1 MLNGKPM
8 TGSNTD
14 EASPPPAGEMLPSQS
29 GTKSRLVKFLAVGS
43 GFMAMAII
51 LGTVLL
57 IIHLRQS
64 AVKETEHDLTRLD
77 IVVSDQTE
85 RTLQTVDLVLKDTQ
99 KYLETKE
106 SFSIPTFNKTFGTRD
121 VFDLLGSEAGGVAQ
135 IDTIGLIDSK
145 GRLVNFTR
153 FWPIPKINV
162 SDRDYFIKFRD
173 NPSLE
178 SLISEPFEYKINKT
192 PVILIAHRLQA
203 PDGSFAGLLTA
214 VIRVDYFTN
223 LYEDIYLGPG
233 TAISLFRRD
242 GLLLARY
249 PEVKQIGQ
257 QFTYVQAAFMR
268 ILEHGGAGVIRGT
281 GFLQGQPDFI
291 ATRALKNFPLAVNV
305 IMNDDDAFAEWRK
318 QRNAIAGAA
327 AVMVGMLLF
336 LTFLLSRHLAA
347 YAKLDE
353 ARIEALRAAE
363 GRARAEAMNQAKSRF
378 LANMSHELRTPLNA
392 IIGFSEMIERRIAGP
407 LHQRYQE
414 YATDICMA
422 GAHLLTIVND
432 ILDLSKAEANALKL
446 GSERLDVAVIVAE
459 VDRLVREQAKQARIT
474 FLTKLPPDLPA
485 ALGDR
490 TRLRQILINLVSNG
504 LKFTPAG
511 GSVTVSAQGKK
522 DKLVIEVSDTG
533 IGIAEKDIPSALR
546 PFEQIDNSLARKYNG
561 AGLGLPL
568 TKHLVELLG
577 GSLTIKS
584 RINEGT
590 TVAVELKRAA

>member
-1 MLNGKPM
+1 MLNGKPI
-8 TGSNTD
+8 TGTNTD
-14 EASPPPAGEMLPSQS
+14 EASPPPAGEVLPLQS
-29 GTKSRLVKFLAVGS
+29 GSKSRLVKFLAVGS

-51 LGTVLL
+51 LGTVML
-57 IIHLRQS
+57 ILHLRQS
-64 AVKETEHDLTRLD
+64 AEQQTEQTLTRLN

-99 KYLETKE
+99 KYLETKG
-106 SFSIPTFNKTFGTRD
+106 SFSIPTFDKIFGTRE
-121 VFDLLGSEAGGVAQ
+121 VFDLLGSEAGGVTQ
-135 IDTIGLIDSK
+135 IDAMGVIDSK
-145 GRLVNFTR
+145 GQVVNFTR
-153 FWPIPKINV
+153 FWPIPKLNV
-162 SDRDYFIKFRD
+162 SKRDYFAKFRD
-173 NPSLE
+173 DPSLE
-178 SLISEPFEYKINKT
+178 SLVSEPLEYQDNKV
-192 PVILIAHRLQA
+192 PVILIAHRLRA
-203 PDGSFAGLLTA
+203 PDGSFAGLLTG
-214 VIRVDYFTN
+214 VIKLDYFTN
-223 LYEDIYLGPG
+223 LYKDIYLGPG

-249 PEVKQIGQ
+249 PEIPAIGHHP
-257 QFTYVQAAFMR
+257 AAHLRF
-268 ILEHGGAGVIRGT
+268 IQLLEHEDSGVIHSPGPLSST
-281 GFLQGQPDFI
+281 PQYV
-291 ATRALKNFPLAVNV
+291 ATRALKNYPLALNV
-305 IMNDDDAFAEWRK
+305 IMSDDAAFAEWRNE
-318 QRNAIAGAA
+318 RNAIIGAA
-327 AVMVGMLLF
+327 AVMVGLLLF

-353 ARIEALRAAE
+353 ARIETLRAAE

-392 IIGFSEMIERRIAGP
+392 IIGFSQLIEGRIAGP
-407 LHQRYQE
+407 LHERYQA
-414 YATDICMA
+414 YAADICMA
-422 GAHLLTIVND
+422 GAHLLAIVND

-446 GSERLDVAVIVAE
+446 GSEKLDIAVIVAE
-459 VDRLVREQAKQARIT
+459 VDRLVREQAEQARIT
-474 FLTKLPPDLPA
+474 FHIKLPPDLPA

-511 GSVTVSAQGKK
+511 GSVTVSAHGKK

-533 IGIAEKDIPSALR
+533 IGIAEKDIPSAMR
-546 PFEQIDNSLARKYNG
+546 PFEQIDNSLARKYDG

-584 RINEGT
+584 RVNQGT